1 MTTEQELEKRR
12 KTARLGRYGGTVL
25 QLAGIVLMMLGLLYL
40 FFDFADWDLK
50 ARTCLVLAAAVIA
63 MIGGYLLENR
73 TQKKYEKEY
82 KTYVIGRAALGLFD
96 DYEFL
101 PEWGF
106 PKKEVKSKGLIR
118 IKYGYRSDTLL
129 KGQYHD
135 VGFARADFS
144 MRQNRISDM
153 RVKGY
158 WTIFTFPKPFKSDL
172 QVSCGFM
179 QQESGIRQGLLV
191 PKKER
196 RHIITTGNEEFDRE
210 FTCSGQDTEEA
221 LSLLTPAVR
230 RKLLSMRYMRR
241 NAFVMGWVNQELH
254 MIVING
260 TDTAPAPNK
269 GKLDLGQAL
278 HQTQEELRVICEI
291 IDDMMMSRSIFADYV
306 MAEMENVM
314 TSPHVIHDGT
324 PQEED
329 YGIVSASE
337 DYDITSVN
345 EDYDIAPVNEDY
357 DVDLPEEKYEMRGS
371 N

>member
-25 QLAGIVLMMLGLLYL
+25 QLAGIVLMMLGILYL

-50 ARTCLVLAAAVIA
+50 AKTCLVLAAAVFA
-63 MIGGYLLENR
+63 MIGGYLLANH
-73 TQKKYEKEY
+73 TKKKYEKEY

-96 DYEFL
+96 EYEFL

-179 QQESGIRQGLLV
+179 QQESGIRQGLFV

-260 TDTAPAPNK
+260 TDTAPAPAK

-306 MAEMENVM
+306 MAEMGNVM
-314 TSPHVIHDGT
+314 TSPHEIHDGT
-324 PQEED
+324 TQEED
-329 YGIVSASE
+329 YGIVPASE
-337 DYDITSVN
+337 DYDITSMN
-345 EDYDIAPVNEDY
+345 EDYDITPVNEDY